1 MIEANKYLNL
11 DLSVLHISSKII
23 GELKENDIIK
33 YDELLKSLQS
43 RIGDEVKQVYTSSLS
58 FLFLLGKIE
67 YYEEIDAFS
76 LKDEVK

>member
-11 DLSVLHISSKII
+11 DLSVIRISSKII
-23 GELKENDIIK
+23 SELKENDIVK
-33 YDELLKSLQS
+33 YDELLKSLQN
-43 RIGDEVKQVYTSSLS
+43 RIGDEVKQVYTASLS